1 MTSIFP
7 AQIDTPTTLPIVV
20 DNRTPISATII
31 NDLRSAIINIELTLG
46 VNPAR
51 GYGTIANA
59 LITLETAINN
69 LPVPIVFNGDLVGT
83 PTNQRVIGIQGLPIS
98 SMLPVPGQVLGWNG
112 TVWQPQFVNLTN
124 TYNTILSG
132 PGNFMEV
139 GETLMNPIFS
149 ASYSSPP
156 QVTTFV
162 DNQGNPP
169 INVFSAPFPSI
180 PPGLFM
186 YPTIATGGYK
196 FSSYPATPFS
206 VIFTLTSNASGS
218 GPFTST
224 YTIFWVQRIYYGVG
238 APGQTSASFIQSLS
252 NNPLSNTKTVQ
263 FTAAAGPGQAIY
275 FAYRSAYGLADFWA
289 DGWEGGF
296 NLVATVPITN
306 VNGFTENYY
315 LYQSS
320 QTNLGLTTV
329 YVF

>member
-1 MTSIFP
+1 MTTIYP
-7 AQIDTPTTLPIVV
+7 AQIDTPTTLPLVV
-20 DNRTPISATII
+20 DNRTPISASII
-31 NDLRSAIINIELTLG
+31 NNLRGAIINIELTLG

-51 GYGTIANA
+51 GYGTVANA
-59 LITLETAINN
+59 LITLENIVNN
-69 LPVPIVFNGDLVGT
+69 LPPPIVLGGDLSGT

-98 SMLPVPGQVLGWNG
+98 GIPPIPGQVLGWNG
-112 TVWQPQFVNLTN
+112 SVWQPQFVNFAN
-124 TYNTILSG
+124 TYSTILSG
-132 PGNFMEV
+132 PGNFMEI
-139 GETLMNPIFS
+139 GETLINPIFN
-149 ASYSSPP
+149 ASYTSPP
-156 QVTTFV
+156 QVTIFV
-162 DNQGNPP
+162 DNQGSPP
-169 INVFSAPFPSI
+169 MNIFAAPPPSI
-180 PPGLFM
+180 PPSLFM
-186 YPTIATGGYK
+186 YPNKLGGYR
-196 FSSYPATPFS
+196 FTSYPLIPFS
-206 VIFTLTSNASGS
+206 VTFTLTSNASGS

-224 YTIFWVQRIYYGVG
+224 YTISWVQRIYYGVA

-252 NNPLSNTKTVQ
+252 NNPLSDTKTVQ

-275 FAYRSAYGLADFWA
+275 FAYRAAYGLADFWA